1 MAKLI
6 IKCRYL
12 KANNPKHSENLIHYI
27 SKRDGVEK
35 TDDSWKS
42 LPETK
47 SQKKLIE
54 ELISDF
60 PDTINDFEYTDYTQN
75 HTKET
80 ASEFIN
86 HVIENNVD
94 IIGKR
99 ENYIEY
105 ISKRPR
111 VEKQDSHGLF
121 TDDKVPINL
130 SAVAKEVANHKGNV
144 WTDIISLRREDAV
157 RLGYDKGE
165 SWRNLIRSQIETI
178 ATSMK
183 IPLEDLRWYAAF
195 HNESYHPHVHIVA
208 YSVGKEPY
216 MSEQGILKMKS
227 AFAREIFKQDL
238 IQVYTEQTKQR
249 DILKGESKNILSE
262 IIEDISDNGYN
273 NETIE
278 LMLKKLSEQL
288 ANTKGKKVYGYLP
301 QKTRNLVNGI
311 IDEFEKDPRIKTLYD
326 LWYEQK
332 EKVIR
337 TYTDNIPERIPLS
350 RNKEFKVIKNAVI
363 QESLKILYNRTAFKD
378 VSFES
383 ETFAH
388 DISEKQDESKEET
401 NMNNK
406 TANQDHQ
413 YSKSKE
419 SSINGFDK
427 YYSYQARTSS
437 TISAFRLLV
446 QLSQMFQDKL
456 QQDNM
461 DTLTDKKLNQKI
473 RDKKISQGLK

>member
-60 PDTINDFEYTDYTQN
+60 PDTINDFEYTDYIKN
-75 HTKET
+75 HTKGT

-86 HVIENNVD
+86 HVIENNID
-94 IIGKR
+94 IIWKR

-111 VEKQDSHGLF
+111 VEKQGSHGLF
-121 TDDKVPINL
+121 TDDTVPINL

-144 WTDIISLRREDAV
+144 WTDIISLRRKDAV

-165 SWRNLIRSQIETI
+165 SWRNLIRSQTETI

-216 MSEQGILKMKS
+216 MSENGILKMKS
-227 AFAREIFKQDL
+227 ALAREIFKQDL

-249 DILKGESKNILSE
+249 NILKDESKDILSE
-262 IIEDISDNGYN
+262 ITEDISDNGYN

-278 LMLKKLSEQL
+278 LMLKKLSAQL

-311 IDEFEKDPRIKTLYD
+311 IDELEKDQRITTLYD
-326 LWYEQK
+326 LWYKQRE
-332 EKVIR
+332 EVIR
-337 TYTDNIPERIPLS
+337 TYTDNIPERIQLS
-350 RNKEFKVIKNAVI
+350 KNKEFKAIKNAVI
-363 QESLKILYNRTAFKD
+363 QEAINLLYDRAAFKD
-378 VSFES
+378 ESFES
-383 ETFAH
+383 EKLTYY
-388 DISEKQDESKEET
+388 ISKEQNESEEKRSA
-401 NMNNK
+401 NNK

-413 YSKSKE
+413 HSKQKE
-419 SSINGFDK
+419 SHVNGLVRH
-427 YYSYQARTSS
+427 YPYQGKTTA

-446 QLSQMFQDKL
+446 QFSQIFQDKL
-456 QQDNM
+456 QRNNM

-473 RDKKISQGLK
+473 REKKYRRD